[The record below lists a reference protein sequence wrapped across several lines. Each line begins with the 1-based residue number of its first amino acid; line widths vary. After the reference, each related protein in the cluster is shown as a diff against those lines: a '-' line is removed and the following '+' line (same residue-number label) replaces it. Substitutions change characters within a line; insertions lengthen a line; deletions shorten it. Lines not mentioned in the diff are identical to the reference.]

1 MLAPMDL
8 PPTNATV
15 AGVDGVPGGWIAAI
29 SSAGKTSL
37 ELFDSAAELIGR
49 GMGLVLIDIPIGL
62 PDAPSRT
69 CDKEARRLLGIRRS
83 SVFPAPLRAMLG
95 APDYVTACAISNAA
109 VGKRCSKQLHAIMP
123 KIKEVDDVMTPDLQ
137 GNVREGHPELSFTMM
152 NGGVPMNA
160 HKSEAEGVEQRRGL
174 LRRSFQDLE
183 HQLSTIDDAFL
194 VDALDAYALLW
205 SALRLVRGTSTVIP
219 SSPQIDARGI
229 RAEMVA

>member
-1 MLAPMDL
+1 M
-8 PPTNATV
+8 
-15 AGVDGVPGGWIAAI
+15 
-29 SSAGKTSL
+29 
-37 ELFDSAAELIGR
+37 
-49 GMGLVLIDIPIGL
+49 
-62 PDAPSRT
+62 
-69 CDKEARRLLGIRRS
+69 
-83 SVFPAPLRAMLG
+83 
-95 APDYVTACAISNAA
+95 
-109 VGKRCSKQLHAIMP
+109 H
-123 KIKEVDDVMTPDLQ
+123 
-137 GNVREGHPELSFTMM
+137 
-152 NGGVPMNA
+152 A